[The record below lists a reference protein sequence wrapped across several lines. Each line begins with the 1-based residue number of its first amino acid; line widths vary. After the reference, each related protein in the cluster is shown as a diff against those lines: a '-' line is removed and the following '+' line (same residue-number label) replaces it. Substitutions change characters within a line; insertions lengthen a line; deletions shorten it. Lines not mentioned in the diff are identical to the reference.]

1 MAHRAVP
8 IRLSC
13 VEPELVIQIAQTN
26 RLEIVDSADR
36 DAAGDTRVRHRDRCE
51 SAAPLVVTVGLGE
64 LPELIRQSEDFAAA
78 WRRRGLPGSFFAE
91 RTRTPPS
98 RGELCRR
105 VKRSGLDVSL

>member
-36 DAAGDTRVRHRDRCE
+36 DAAGDTRVRHRYRCE
-51 SAAPLVVTVGLGE
+51 SAAPLVVTVVLGE

-78 WRRRGLPGSFFAE
+78 WRRRGLPGSFLPVEAHGAPALRARE
-91 RTRTPPS
+91 I
-98 RGELCRR
+98 LH
-105 VKRSGLDVSL
+105 

>member
-64 LPELIRQSEDFAAA
+64 LPELIRQSEDFAEA
-78 WRRRGLPGSFFAE
+78 WRRRGLPGSYLPVEAHGAPALRARE
-91 RTRTPPS
+91 I
-98 RGELCRR
+98 LH
-105 VKRSGLDVSL
+105 